1 MKKTFT
7 ELIKEAF
14 RNKKKLT
21 LQELYQYVI
30 EHKEELEK
38 FPFDHQHGVRATVYA
53 LKNKG
58 MIKRVGGS
66 EYEYV
71 GD

>member
-1 MKKTFT
+1 MNKTFT

-38 FPFDHQHGVRATVYA
+38 SILLR
-53 LKNKG
+53 
-58 MIKRVGGS
+58 
-66 EYEYV
+66 
-71 GD
+71 

>member
-1 MKKTFT
+1 MDKTFT

-14 RNKKKLT
+14 RNKKRLT

-38 FPFDHQHGVRATVYA
+38 FPFDHQHRVRATVYT

-58 MIKRVGGS
+58 IIKRIGKS

-71 GD
+71 SN